1 MRPPSPDLIELLDL
15 IKRCERHLEKLEVDF
30 AVRVYRQ
37 LNDVSLVWSL
47 DEIKDIEDKK
57 LLSGHIAM
65 MLGDYQLAQDLYL
78 QSSQPVEAL
87 HMRRD
92 LLQWDQALTLADRLA
107 PGEIPTISREFAQQL
122 EFTGDY
128 PAALMHYE
136 RGILVA
142 NKTQEDEEQ
151 VNSCKA
157 GIARMA
163 LRCGDV
169 RKGLQMCKELNS
181 RQKVG

>member
-1 MRPPSPDLIELLDL
+1 MQISIQGSNRSRIFLSF
-15 IKRCERHLEKLEVDF
+15 LEKLEVDF

-65 MLGDYQLAQDLYL
+65 MLSDYQLAQDLYL

-128 PAALMHYE
+128 PAALLHYE
-136 RGILVA
+136 RGLLGEVKSLNPGICCSVIGG
-142 NKTQEDEEQ
+142 
-151 VNSCKA
+151 KA
-157 GIARMA
+157 LCTSLWGW
-163 LRCGDV
+163 L
-169 RKGLQMCKELNS
+169 
-181 RQKVG
+181 